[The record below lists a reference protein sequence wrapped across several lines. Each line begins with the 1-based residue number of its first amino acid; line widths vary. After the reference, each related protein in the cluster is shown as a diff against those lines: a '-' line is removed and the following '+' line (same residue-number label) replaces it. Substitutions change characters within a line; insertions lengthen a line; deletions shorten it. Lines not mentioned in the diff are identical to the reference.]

1 MVEYLPDRNGKIS
14 ICGAKDPTHCRY
26 HVGPDG
32 RPLKHYHTA
41 EEARK
46 AYEASLKSNNK
57 STGLK
62 KKSRIAVRLE
72 DGFLPE
78 EYRGLSLKQIDN
90 RLDRLARQC
99 AEKAE
104 ALDKK
109 SDSALTRKDRLYNR
123 LYGKL
128 QDEASTKE
136 LVRKANVHIWNYREQ
151 VRNALK
157 AIDDKIDWCDGNTR
171 RSRMVLKQL
180 EAAHPG
186 VDYGSN
192 EDYGKLVQKK
202 AKNYLEQARPITFTD
217 DIELIDEDDSK
228 FRSYSY
234 RVAASKLGDVEKA
247 VNESLHKLE
256 GVRGIPKEIK
266 VKEVTDPDNREFSDY
281 HNRRRSIKRQ
291 EAIDANPKLVAEIQQ
306 YDAELEKINKKY
318 KVIWIG
324 YNAEEMK
331 PFIACLQGVRP
342 VTKDESDQILQKHL
356 DGATNYKDTKWQNLT
371 VLGVNDN
378 VTPRRLLVR
387 EQWKDGTYGPVF
399 GSITGMSLC
408 SKKGIIDDNG
418 EFVIEWPYCR
428 DFADW
433 TES

>member
-14 ICGAKDPTHCRY
+14 KCGAQDPTHCRY

-46 AYEASLKSNNK
+46 AYEASLKNNNK

-104 ALDKK
+104 ALDRK
-109 SDSALTRKDRLYNR
+109 SDSALARKDELYNR

-157 AIDDKIDWCDGNTR
+157 AIDDKIDWCDGDTR
-171 RSRMVLKQL
+171 RSRMVLNQL
-180 EAAHPG
+180 G
-186 VDYGSN
+186 VDYGSLDGV
-192 EDYGKLVQKK
+192 EIQAK
-202 AKNYLEQARPITFTD
+202 AKECLESSRPDVDPDGIRFVVF
-217 DIELIDEDDSK
+217 DEDKNSQDYDSVIK
-228 FRSYSY
+228 E
-234 RVAASKLGDVEKA
+234 LGGTEDM
-247 VNESLHKLE
+247 VNTSLHKLK
-256 GVRGIPKEIK
+256 GVKGLTSEVK
-266 VKEVTDPDNREFSDY
+266 VDDLTQPGNQSYSDY
-281 HNRRRSIKRQ
+281 RKHETRKLMRKHEEDHPETYKEYQ
-291 EAIDANPKLVAEIQQ
+291 EASETMRKLSEECSD
-306 YDAELEKINKKY
+306 YLTLGEDAESLKEFLPNLRNVRSVDDSESGRIVDGLSKK
-318 KVIWIG
+318 
-324 YNAEEMK
+324 ATEEHDNG
-331 PFIACLQGVRP
+331 F
-342 VTKDESDQILQKHL
+342 KDRLGSM
-356 DGATNYKDTKWQNLT
+356 T
-371 VLGVNDN
+371 VLGVDDGGSGKRYLVKRHYSKTDLEMALGKPND
-378 VTPRRLLVR
+378 
-387 EQWKDGTYGPVF
+387 KF
-399 GSITGMSLC
+399 
-408 SKKGIIDDNG
+408 IIDDNG
-418 EFVIEWPYCR
+418 KVLATWPQCRSFWEW
-428 DFADW
+428 
-433 TES
+433 SNL